1 MPPRIFFRNFETFSL
16 LLSFG
21 GLQKLK
27 ESIKV
32 NFAINKDNV
41 VERVAYCSAK
51 ATIPRHGILCL
62 LDNKVTKDLKR
73 HLLVFHNRSVES
85 YKAEFGLPD
94 DTPVTVFS
102 VKRQTPLKTL
112 SSYLKAA

>member
-1 MPPRIFFRNFETFSL
+1 MRNFETFSL
-16 LLSFG
+16 ILLFG

-27 ESIKV
+27 ESIKM
-32 NFAINKDNV
+32 NFALNKDNV
-41 VERVAYCSAK
+41 VERVAHRFAK
-51 ATIPRHGILCL
+51 ATIQRTTSPCL